1 MAMTGS
7 PKTRLDQLKH
17 ALASGVID
25 QDTFNAAVA
34 GMSANVSGGG
44 AIAQGAGAQAVGA
57 GGIGIGGN
65 NSGNI
70 ANIVLNIH
78 GDDADKQI
86 EIARATLAATL
97 LAPPADPG
105 RKQAITDYYLDIA
118 GTLHEA
124 ADSLRQLQ
132 VPRGTC
138 GQMLFHAD
146 KLPATI
152 GDFIGQDLARALQA
166 KLRESYSLEAFGA
179 QYFGLPP
186 AERELKFGQLDEA
199 AGYFEAAARAIR
211 VRR

>member
-1 MAMTGS
+1 MTGT
-7 PKTRLDQLKH
+7 PQTRLDQLKH
-17 ALASGVID
+17 ALALGAID
-25 QDTFNAAVA
+25 QDTFNALTTA
-34 GMSANVSGGG
+34 SASLTGGG

-70 ANIVLNIH
+70 AQIVVNIH
-78 GDDADKQI
+78 GDDADKQV

-97 LAPPADPG
+97 LAPPAEAA
-105 RKQAITDYYLDIA
+105 RKQAISAYYLDIA

-124 ADSLRQLQ
+124 AEALRHLQ
-132 VPRGTC
+132 VPHGTC

-146 KLPATI
+146 QLPGVV
-152 GDFIGQDLARALQA
+152 GDFIGQELASALQA

-186 AERELKFGQLDEA
+186 AEREVKFGQLDEA